1 MIVSASPPVM
11 ESETMMRIP
20 TASVP
25 MTVSPS
31 T

>member
-1 MIVSASPPVM
+1 MTVSASPPVM
-11 ESETMMRIP
+11 ESKMMRIP
-20 TASVP
+20 TDSMP